1 MSFIFA
7 LIPAVIALILAVPAF
22 TDASNSA
29 KWPVANAV
37 VVKNDTTV
45 GRTAAFQVGPKKY
58 TTNFEHSL
66 ELTFSRVGMEF
77 NLGNQVTSYNG
88 VDPEIGKNIRVSYN
102 PANPNEAVVE
112 PGFSI
117 PVCIYMICTGLILF
131 IRMIFPASHRD

>member
-1 MSFIFA
+1 MNFFFA
-7 LIPAVIALILAVPAF
+7 LVPAVVALILAVPAC

-37 VVKNDTTV
+37 VVRNDTQV
-45 GRTAAFQVGPKKY
+45 GRTAAFQVGSKKY

-66 ELTFSRVGMEF
+66 ELTFSRVGFEF
-77 NLGNQVTSYNG
+77 NLGNQVTLYNG

-102 PANPNEAVVE
+102 PANPSEAVVE

-117 PVCIYMICTGLILF
+117 PVIIYLVCTGLILF
-131 IRMIFPASHRD
+131 IRMIFPASYRD